1 MRLTANSKLLWTGC
15 FTLSLAL
22 HIAAAIY
29 SVGYHHYDEHF
40 QILEFATIKL
50 PFSSGSEADLAWE
63 YTAQIRP
70 AIQPLFVIFVGMAM
84 HHLGSYDPFICVLI
98 LQLFSALLGWLSLL
112 LFCKEA
118 SLWFSREPPAKIV
131 LAASSL
137 FWIFPYVHARYSS
150 ESWSGSLFFLALSL
164 LLMTSRKS
172 RLGTRKGIFRFLFT
186 GLLFGLAFIIRF
198 QTGLMIAGL
207 LTWCIIVTK
216 INWKTLL
223 LMTGGIGI
231 ALLTGMIIDTW
242 YYGEW
247 AFTPWNY
254 FKTNII
260 HDAASNFGVSPWWSY
275 LLWLSQTMLPPFSI
289 IILLA
294 FTYALVGRRSNV
306 LTWIIVPFMIVHL
319 IVPHKEL
326 RFLFPLINAAPALLA
341 VTYFDLSARL
351 VIRRSS
357 IALLI
362 GFGIANIFPLLTA
375 AFHPINTDIAL
386 YKFIW
391 RNYAKTVEVVQLAC
405 NGRNPFDLGVLHINF
420 YKPKN
425 VRVIGEQPNSERY
438 PMVHEPSSGKL
449 LLIHHTLRSDTLSAS
464 NTRKM
469 VFKKNGWVL
478 FEVPTQRK

>member
-1 MRLTANSKLLWTGC
+1 MRLTANSKLFWTGC
-15 FTLSLAL
+15 FTVSLAL
-22 HIAAAIY
+22 HIAAAIF

-70 AIQPLFVIFVGMAM
+70 AIQPLFVVFVGRAM
-84 HHLGSYDPFICVLI
+84 HHFGSYDPFICVLI
-98 LQLFSALLGWLSLL
+98 LQLFSALLGWLSLM

-118 SLWFSREPPAKIV
+118 SQWFTGDFPSKIV

-164 LLMTSRKS
+164 LLKTSRKS
-172 RLGTRKGIFRFLFT
+172 QLSSGKDVIGFLFT
-186 GLLFGLAFIIRF
+186 GLLLGLAFIVRF

-207 LTWCIIVTK
+207 LTWCIIITK
-216 INWKTLL
+216 IHWKTLF
-223 LMTGGIGI
+223 LMIGGIGI
-231 ALLTGMIIDTW
+231 GLLTGIVIDTW

-247 AFTPWNY
+247 VFTPWNY

-275 LLWLSQTMLPPFSI
+275 FLWLSQTILPPFSI

-294 FTYALVGRRSNV
+294 FTYALVSRRSNV
-306 LTWIIVPFMIVHL
+306 LTWIIVPFMIIHL

-341 VTYFDLSARL
+341 VTYIDISTRLS
-351 VIRRSS
+351 IRRLSTALF
-357 IALLI
+357 IA
-362 GFGIANIFPLLTA
+362 FGIANIFPLLTA
-375 AFHPINTDIAL
+375 TFQPINTDIAL
-386 YKFIW
+386 YKYIW
-391 RNYAKTVEVVQLAC
+391 RNYAKTGKAVQLAC
-405 NGRNPFDLGVLHINF
+405 NGRNPFIWATLNINF

-425 VRVIGEQPNSERY
+425 LRVIGEQPNSERY
-438 PMVHEPSSGKL
+438 PMVHEPPSKL
-449 LLIHHTLRSDTLSAS
+449 LIIHHTLRSDTLPAS
-464 NTRKM
+464 NTRK
-469 VFKKNGWVL
+469 VVYKKNGWVL
-478 FEVPTQRK
+478 FEVLTRER